1 MMNKRRIKPIVRTAN
16 TGLQRTLGR
25 WDLVFLGIGAIIG
38 AGVFVLTGVA
48 AATQA
53 GPALVLSF
61 VVAGFACAFSAF
73 AYAELAAAVGGSGS
87 AYGYAYATLGEVF
100 AWVIGWAL
108 ILEYG
113 MAMSAVA
120 VGWSGYFQNA
130 LTAVGMDLPE
140 QFLKTPFEGGAG
152 NVPAAGIIVVLGVLL
167 ASGARASSNVNGAIV
182 LVKLVAITVFIAV
195 GFGDIDQAN
204 WHPFLPFGWAG
215 VMHGAAL
222 IFFAYIGFDAVS
234 TAADEARDPARD
246 LPFGILGSLTLC
258 TIIYIIVA
266 AILTGIAP
274 YATLNVPSPVAS
286 ALLGHGHRI
295 AAGLVAAGAI
305 AGLTSVILVMY
316 FGQTRILFA
325 MSRDRLLPD
334 VLASVHPRT
343 GAPLFATVLVG
354 VVTATVAGFVPI
366 REIAELVNIG
376 TLAAFAVVCIGVVAL
391 RRLRPDL
398 ERPFRTPFS
407 PLIPILGFL
416 SCAYLMANLPLVT
429 WQRFLLWMVI
439 GLNIYATYSYR
450 RSAFAVHP
458 AAQS

>member
-1 MMNKRRIKPIVRTAN
+1 MNTLRIKPIERAAAS
-16 TGLQRTLGR
+16 GLQRTLGR

-61 VVAGFACAFSAF
+61 VVAGFACACSAF

-130 LTAVGMDLPE
+130 LSAAGMALPE
-140 QFLKTPFEGGAG
+140 SLLKTPFEGGLL
-152 NVPAAGIIVVLGVLL
+152 NLPAASIIVVLGFLL

-182 LVKLVAITVFIAV
+182 LIKLVAIGVFIAV
-195 GFGDIDQAN
+195 GWGDVDPAN
-204 WHPFLPFGWAG
+204 WHPFLPFGWSG

-234 TAADEARDPARD
+234 TAADEARDPDRD

-258 TIIYIIVA
+258 TLIYIIVA

-286 ALLGHGHRI
+286 ALLAHGHRI

-305 AGLTSVILVMY
+305 AGLTSVMLVMY

-325 MSRDRLLPD
+325 MSRDRLLPAA
-334 VLASVHPRT
+334 LSNIHART
-343 GAPLFATVLVG
+343 GVPVFATVLVG
-354 VVTATVAGFVPI
+354 VVTALVAGFVPI

-376 TLAAFAVVCIGVVAL
+376 TLSAFAVVCVGVVAL

-398 ERPFRTPFS
+398 ERPFRTPYS

-416 SCAYLMANLPLVT
+416 SCVYLMLNLPLAT
-429 WQRFLLWMVI
+429 WQRFIIWMVI
-439 GLNIYATYSYR
+439 GLNIYAAYGYR
-450 RSAFAVHP
+450 RSAL
-458 AAQS
+458 AQN